1 MNGLTVSRLS
11 LVTIFLIL
19 RLMLPQLLL
28 AFRIE
33 HGAVSFF
40 SAAIRGP
47 TLFFSWSEVVTALP
61 TGLRKME
68 ILMDS
73 WTCNVLSIHLRSFL
87 E

>member
-1 MNGLTVSRLS
+1 MNGLKVSRLS

-19 RLMLPQLLL
+19 RLMLQQLLL

-40 SAAIRGP
+40 
-47 TLFFSWSEVVTALP
+47 FSSH
-61 TGLRKME
+61 M
-68 ILMDS
+68 
-73 WTCNVLSIHLRSFL
+73 WTDTISQL